1 MKVLQKMSG
10 HTRLYRRGAVYYH
23 RAAIPKDIS
32 GSYSKSEETFSL
44 RTKDHNEALRLV
56 RLAAVE
62 VDKRF
67 EAHRRWSAKLNA
79 PPQQE
84 LSLNQLQDIKK
95 SYFAHLLDED
105 EEVRLDGFEE
115 PEGAE
120 QGQALANS
128 LSFDRRS
135 TFEEYNDLN
144 DELGQRT
151 RELLA
156 RGKQDRFFIDEAEEV
171 LTWDGIEINLAK
183 TSPSWPRLVRV
194 LQEASV
200 EAAAVRQ
207 RRSDGDVVETPVQ
220 PVTKPLRVST
230 PLLSEAL
237 AIWIAEKKRT
247 AWQPKAA
254 NDYQTWTTHFL
265 DVVGDRPLAEYQKAD
280 ARAFKDIVFKLPA
293 NWTKKKEIRHLK
305 LQEAATKA
313 DQLGL
318 EPMAL
323 SNMNKAIARVGA
335 FWNWAEGNYDHVPP
349 NLFKGLR
356 VKAVTNIRD
365 DRNSFTVEQLQ
376 LLFSS
381 PLYTGCQSESRNAR
395 SGSYQMNDTAR
406 YWLPLLSLFT
416 GARLNEL
423 GQLTPSDVQEAD
435 GIHFLSIN
443 IEGEGKRL
451 KTFNARREIPLHR
464 TLIDLG
470 FLALV
475 NDRRE
480 TQSERV
486 FPELKADK
494 YGYYSHGFSK
504 FFSQYLEGVGAKT
517 AKTSFHSLR
526 HTFEDACRE
535 AAIPRDEMDTLQG
548 HSVGG
553 MAARYGQGYKLPQLA
568 DGVAKIEYVGLK
580 FDHLTPYPSG
590 P

>member
-1 MKVLQKMSG
+1 MKALQKMSG

-32 GSYSKSEETFSL
+32 ESYPKAEETFSL

-62 VDKRF
+62 VDERF
-67 EAHRRWSAKLNA
+67 DAHRRRISIQNA
-79 PPQQE
+79 PALPE
-84 LSLNQLQDIKK
+84 LSAAQLQDIKRT
-95 SYFAHLLDED
+95 YFTHLLDED

-115 PEGAE
+115 SEDTE
-120 QGQALANS
+120 QGQVLVDPLHPNP
-128 LSFDRRS
+128 RS

-144 DELGQRT
+144 NDLGQHT
-151 RELLA
+151 RGLLA
-156 RGKQDRFFIDEAEEV
+156 RGKQDHFFRDEAEEV
-171 LTWDGIEINLAK
+171 LTWDGIDINLAE

-200 EAAAVRQ
+200 EAAGVRQ
-207 RRSDGDVVETPVQ
+207 RRSVGDVVETPLQ
-220 PVTKPLRVST
+220 PVTEPLSPST

-237 AIWIAEKKRT
+237 AVWVAEKTRT

-254 NDYQTWTTHFL
+254 NDYQTWTSHFL

-293 NWTKKKEIRHLK
+293 NWTKKKGIRHLK
-305 LQEAATKA
+305 LREAATKA

-318 EPMAL
+318 EPMAI

-349 NLFKGLR
+349 NLFKGLK
-356 VKAVTNIRD
+356 VKAVTNARD
-365 DRNSFTVEQLQ
+365 DRNSFAVEQLQ
-376 LLFSS
+376 ILFNS
-381 PLYTGCQSESRNAR
+381 PLYTGCKSESRTTQ
-395 SGSYQMNDTAR
+395 SGPHQMNGTAR

-423 GQLTPSDVQEAD
+423 GQLTPSDVREAD
-435 GIHFLSIN
+435 GIHYLSVN
-443 IEGEGKRL
+443 IDGEGKRL

-470 FLALV
+470 FLELA

-480 TQSERV
+480 AQSDRV

-504 FFSQYLEGVGAKT
+504 FFSQYLENVGAKT

-526 HTFEDACRE
+526 HTFEDACRA

-553 MAARYGQGYKLPQLA
+553 MAARYGQGYKLLQLA
-568 DGVAKIEYVGLK
+568 EGIARIEYAGLS
-580 FDHLTPYPSG
+580 FDQLTPYG
-590 P
+590 N